1 MTKGNNYLSTEQKSI
16 FNNYLLTNLKSI
28 LDKIVIHLCTQVRS
42 VARERERA
50 GEENSKFIH
59 IKQHIYVRICELTT
73 CHTRS
78 VFQKL
83 AASST
88 LNRVP
93 PTGAPKAAD
102 TPEAAPAATKSRI
115 S

>member
-1 MTKGNNYLSTEQKSI
+1 MQEKQTVNLYTLNNIY
-16 FNNYLLTNLKSI
+16 
-28 LDKIVIHLCTQVRS
+28 
-42 VARERERA
+42 
-50 GEENSKFIH
+50 
-59 IKQHIYVRICELTT
+59 IYVSICELTT